1 MVRRNASKAL
11 LALVFTLTLVLSACS
26 SKSNEGGAAES
37 SSPAAA
43 SSSAA
48 SSSAASSD
56 ANDASKADFSEP
68 VKLKLLFYTGQSKR
82 MAELASNE
90 LKDLVKKE
98 INAEIEYVYL
108 PWSEYGGGKTDLMLS
123 SGEEFAAYTDINYLS
138 KSVSKG
144 LYADLTPY
152 VDTYAPDLKSNVA
165 AASFDAFK
173 QNGKQYAIPV
183 GNRASSAA
191 FYSVMVRQDLLEE
204 VGMTTIGSL
213 ADLEQ
218 YYDKVHAKYPDMI
231 GFASTDAT
239 YMLMYEYTDQNLN
252 WINNFIAV
260 NEAAQDDKLISWY
273 ETPEFKKY
281 ASLMNGW
288 YKKGI
293 IPKYAVTNQPQL
305 MSDWNAG
312 KAMFFPGTATRPI
325 EGIAGITKAV
335 PTAKLQNYFLSKN
348 DRPKISRG
356 TYNTAYFVSA
366 NAKHPER
373 YVAFFNL
380 LQKNQELY
388 DLFTYGI
395 KDKDYTI
402 DENGRVTKL
411 TSDLFLDDWMMMNDK
426 FMRFEKSVPDDFIE
440 QYKHWDDD
448 AILSK
453 TAGFNFDNTAVKNEE
468 SKLNGVFTEFIA
480 PIASGFV
487 DYDTYF
493 PKALDKLKAAGLD
506 KYIAEYQKQFSAWYA
521 NKPKA

>member
-1 MVRRNASKAL
+1 MVRRITWVSL
-11 LALVFTLTLVLSACS
+11 LALILVLSACS
-26 SKSNEGGAAES
+26 TKSNENGSASS
-37 SSPAAA
+37 SSPAGTP
-43 SSSAA
+43 SGETPSAGG
-48 SSSAASSD
+48 D
-56 ANDASKADFSEP
+56 PTKADFSEP
-68 VKLKLLFYTGQSKR
+68 VKLKFVFYTGQSKR
-82 MAELASNE
+82 MAELAGNE
-90 LKDLVKKE
+90 LKELVKKE
-98 INAEIEYVYL
+98 INAELEFVYL

-123 SGEEFAAYTDINYLS
+123 SGEEFAAYTDINYMS

-144 LYADLTPY
+144 LYADLTSY
-152 VDTYAPDLKSNVA
+152 VDAYAPDMKINVA

-173 QNGKQYAIPV
+173 LNGKQYAIPV

-204 VGMTTIGSL
+204 VGMQSINSL
-213 ADLEQ
+213 AELEQ

-231 GFASTDAT
+231 GFAATDAT
-239 YMLMYEYTDQNLN
+239 YMLMYEYTDKNLN

-260 NEAAQDDKLISWY
+260 NEADNDDKLINWY
-273 ETPEFKKY
+273 DTPEFKAY
-281 ASLMNGW
+281 ADLMNGW

-293 IPKYAVTNQPQL
+293 IPKYAITNQPQL
-305 MSDWNAG
+305 FSDWNAG

-325 EGIAGITKAV
+325 EGIAGITQAV
-335 PTAKLQNYFLSKN
+335 PTAKLQNHFLSKN
-348 DRPKISRG
+348 GRPKISRG

-388 DLFTYGI
+388 DFFTYGI
-395 KDKDYTI
+395 KDKDYTL

-411 TSDLFLDDWMMMNDK
+411 TTDLFFDDWMMMNDK
-426 FMRFEKSVPDDFIE
+426 FMRFEKNVPDEFIE
-440 QYKHWDDD
+440 QYKQWDND

-468 SKLNGVFTEFIA
+468 SKLSGVFTEFVS

-487 DYDTYF
+487 DYETHF
-493 PKALDKLKAAGLD
+493 PKALSKLKEAGLD

-521 NKPKA
+521 SKS